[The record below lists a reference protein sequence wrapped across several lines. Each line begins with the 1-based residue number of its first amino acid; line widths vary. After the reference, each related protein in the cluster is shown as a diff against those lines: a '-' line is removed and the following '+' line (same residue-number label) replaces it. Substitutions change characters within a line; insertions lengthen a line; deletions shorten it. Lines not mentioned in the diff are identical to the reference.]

1 MCVHIFPG
9 GPQRIGLCLTPAL
22 SDGLREVS
30 KQNRKPKDDGDC
42 QSKAARASFMPKSDT
57 THKTLVRIAETN
69 TKNMT
74 GFSAWV
80 LGLNLM
86 NESLIALPSIF

>member
-22 SDGLREVS
+22 SDGLRKVS
-30 KQNRKPKDDGDC
+30 KQNRKPKDDAIAKVKPPG
-42 QSKAARASFMPKSDT
+42 ASFIPKSDT

-86 NESLIALPSIF
+86 NESLIAL

>member
-9 GPQRIGLCLTPAL
+9 GPQRIGLCLTSAL

-42 QSKAARASFMPKSDT
+42 QSKAAR
-57 THKTLVRIAETN
+57 
-69 TKNMT
+69 
-74 GFSAWV
+74 
-80 LGLNLM
+80 
-86 NESLIALPSIF
+86 SIFYTKE